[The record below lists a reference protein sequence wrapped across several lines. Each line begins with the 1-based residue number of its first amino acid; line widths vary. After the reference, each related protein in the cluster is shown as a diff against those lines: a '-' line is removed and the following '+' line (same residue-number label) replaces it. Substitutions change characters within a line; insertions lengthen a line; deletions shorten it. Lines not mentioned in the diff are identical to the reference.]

1 APRIARPSFPLAAT
15 GRCYRKHGQSPL
27 QRTAV
32 TFRVEPARAELAAQP
47 GELALGELAG
57 GEDRAVAEPGRGGRP
72 VQVFPGLAVAHGAD
86 RRQLQWRRM
95 PGELGQRAQGADLVE
110 EALRQHGVE

>member
-1 APRIARPSFPLAAT
+1 PLGHGVSPSNHLICVLFFRGTSAPRIARPSFPLAAT

-86 RRQLQWRRM
+86 
-95 PGELGQRAQGADLVE
+95 
-110 EALRQHGVE
+110 